1 MTKPKVFI
9 SYSQADVDK
18 EWLRAFIHSLET
30 RGVSVWFDESQL
42 HPGDSIRDAVEEG
55 LRSSDIIVA
64 VVSPNSLERPNL
76 FFELGAAV
84 GMGKRVVAIVP
95 SDLDPSRLPQLLRT
109 RKFLVQGPPEEA
121 ARALVSETS
130 EQGHPA

>member
-1 MTKPKVFI
+1 MPKPKVFI
-9 SYSQADVDK
+9 SYSSSDVDK
-18 EWLRAFIHSLET
+18 EWLRAFVHSLET

-42 HPGDSIRDAVEEG
+42 HPGDSIRDAIEEG
-55 LRSSDIIVA
+55 LRGSDIIVV

-95 SDLDPSRLPQLLRT
+95 QDLDPSRLPQPLRT

-121 ARALVSETS
+121 AQALASETAGQQS
-130 EQGHPA
+130 A